1 MNHFDPNDIETNE
14 LIIVKMN
21 RDKWAIARYHTPTDT
36 FSVCSA
42 PVKTFTDAKARLRE
56 FEMAQGEP
64 ETVLL

>member
-42 PVKTFTDAKARLRE
+42 PVKTFTDARSKLAE
-56 FEMAQGEP
+56 YEAASCE
-64 ETVLL
+64 